1 MEGIGRGCGSAG
13 AGVGDPAADPEL
25 VVDSVLDAALGCAGD
40 VTAAGEGELCVFE
53 EEVVCPR
60 PGSTMI
66 PVASKAKH
74 HFGPLIVFSP
84 LLINISL
91 RSNDGGRRLAAD
103 SMRCFFGTPTE
114 NTNSPDSKS
123 EWTAKFQSI
132 ESKICGW
139 RTYAPSCTMRQEV

>member
-74 HFGPLIVFSP
+74 HFGPLIVFFSTLDQHFP
-84 LLINISL
+84 AKQRRGPSLDGRLYALLFRNA
-91 RSNDGGRRLAAD
+91 NGKYEFAG
-103 SMRCFFGTPTE
+103 F
-114 NTNSPDSKS
+114 
-123 EWTAKFQSI
+123 
-132 ESKICGW
+132 KI
-139 RTYAPSCTMRQEV
+139 